1 MIQCQI
7 LKTFF
12 QISDEIKMKVIR
24 HTLDFSKFILSF
36 ISLAMLCACVPTTP
50 QWDKQFGDSIRQTR
64 TQQIMYPQA
73 GGDAPVNGVDGAVAR
88 ESIGRYRSSFREP
101 LPAPASLMT
110 GTGR

>member
-1 MIQCQI
+1 MKPVRH
-7 LKTFF
+7 LRFF
-12 QISDEIKMKVIR
+12 KKLIPS
-24 HTLDFSKFILSF
+24 L
-36 ISLAMLCACVPTTP
+36 ISLSILCACAPTTP
-50 QWDKQFGDSIRQTR
+50 QWDKQFGDSVRQTR

>member
-1 MIQCQI
+1 
-7 LKTFF
+7 
-12 QISDEIKMKVIR
+12 MKVIR

-50 QWDKQFGDSIRQTR
+50 QWDKQFGDSVRQTQA
-64 TQQIMYPQA
+64 QQIMYPKA